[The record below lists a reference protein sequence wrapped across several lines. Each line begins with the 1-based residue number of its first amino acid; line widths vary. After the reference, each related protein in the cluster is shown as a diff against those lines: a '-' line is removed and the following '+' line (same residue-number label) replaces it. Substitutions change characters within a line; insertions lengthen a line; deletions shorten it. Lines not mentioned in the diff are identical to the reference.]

1 MYQGEKPQGPTT
13 VTEMLEADAFCMRH
27 VQQRTYPKEI
37 KELSRKDTGKKTFQ
51 VDIYSA
57 IRSLRPMLVDD
68 ILTVGVRPSYANPEL
83 INTRPM
89 ILPRGH
95 PLSLLI
101 IRREQYVAEYE
112 EFCLFDVYNKPVYIN
127 GMMKMKYELGIP
139 GPYDHAIKLILSQTE

>member
-1 MYQGEKPQGPTT
+1 
-13 VTEMLEADAFCMRH
+13 
-27 VQQRTYPKEI
+27 
-37 KELSRKDTGKKTFQ
+37 
-51 VDIYSA
+51 
-57 IRSLRPMLVDD
+57 MLVDV
-68 ILTVGVRPSYANPEL
+68 ILKFGSRPSHANPQL
-83 INTRPM
+83 INTHPV

-139 GPYDHAIKLILSQTE
+139 GPYDHAIKLIFLETE